1 MLLNA
6 CPAGGEGD
14 VGDAVRLYVRASNP
28 NAQRGWQRGRGPSG
42 RGKTEQNGAAGC
54 VCLSVCLSQ
63 IVWRSGGVGMSEG
76 PGLSLS
82 LKPWQGTAQTETQDR
97 ADGVKGGL
105 KVAQLAQG

>member
-1 MLLNA
+1 MA
-6 CPAGGEGD
+6 TRE
-14 VGDAVRLYVRASNP
+14 RSKRA
-28 NAQRGWQRGRGPSG
+28 R
-42 RGKTEQNGAAGC
+42 KNGAERRSR